1 MPEALARVMAG
12 LDRSSKTPW
21 RSATEATAVVSSDK
35 WSSNRAKT
43 GPSPQRV
50 RCAQRRRIKS
60 LPKAATD
67 PNEEPIIES
76 GVILMKVAAAKAQ
89 EYSMGRQEQAA
100 QRKMQPT
107 EPTKPAAE
115 QQPSGGYEWR
125 RCGAMVEIMSLFRCE
140 KSLNTRTCVGPDCC
154 AELVGLLLGAPPF
167 CFGETEM
174 PVRNETSAGETF
186 APSRALPPR
195 WMTFGKV
202 SPLVCAH
209 AIETDGLGWFL

>member
-12 LDRSSKTPW
+12 LDRFSKTPW
-21 RSATEATAVVSSDK
+21 RSATEATAVVSNDK

-60 LPKAATD
+60 LPKAAMD
-67 PNEEPIIES
+67 PNEESIIES

-89 EYSMGRQEQAA
+89 EYSMGRKEQAA

-107 EPTKPAAE
+107 EPTKLASE

-125 RCGAMVEIMSLFRCE
+125 RCGAMVEIMSLFR
-140 KSLNTRTCVGPDCC
+140 
-154 AELVGLLLGAPPF
+154 
-167 CFGETEM
+167 
-174 PVRNETSAGETF
+174 
-186 APSRALPPR
+186 
-195 WMTFGKV
+195 
-202 SPLVCAH
+202 
-209 AIETDGLGWFL
+209 